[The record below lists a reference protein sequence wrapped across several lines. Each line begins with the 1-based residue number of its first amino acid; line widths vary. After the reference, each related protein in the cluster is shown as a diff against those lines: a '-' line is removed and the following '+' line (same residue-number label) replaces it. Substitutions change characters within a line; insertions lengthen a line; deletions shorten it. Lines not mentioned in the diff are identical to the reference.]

1 MEGVRS
7 QCPPVRTGHLQRS
20 AHPLAC
26 SIRGVITRITAQ
38 SFLSPQSQDMIEL
51 KPAVYILKHVLHDW
65 SDSYCH
71 QILKYLRDA
80 VAHSGEKPTLLVIDF
95 IVSLACHIN
104 EDDPDNDNF
113 KARQE
118 IPGVY
123 QPPASPQLLANWGY
137 AAAFAYSTDLNVCRP
152 VTFSVVRSFG

>member
-7 QCPPVRTGHLQRS
+7 QCPPVQTGHLQRS

-26 SIRGVITRITAQ
+26 SIRGVVTRITAQ
-38 SFLSPQSQDMIEL
+38 SFLSPPSQDMIEL

-71 QILKYLRDA
+71 QILKHLRDA
-80 VAHSGEKPTLLVIDF
+80 AAHSSEKPTLLVIDF

-104 EDDPDNDNF
+104 EDEPDNDDSNRCSLTSTG
-113 KARQE
+113 KSALSPTHAHCLGAR
-118 IPGVY
+118 IG
-123 QPPASPQLLANWGY
+123 
-137 AAAFAYSTDLNVCRP
+137 R
-152 VTFSVVRSFG
+152 